1 MPKAATADDMECET
15 CGTTYS
21 SANPAAVAAHAGHV
35 TEHIEQG

>member
-1 MPKAATADDMECET
+1 MAKAAAPDDMECET

-21 SANPAAVAAHAGHV
+21 SANPAAVAAHAGHI